1 MGLLLTH
8 CLPSITTI
16 PTPRGPAKPQWEKE
30 RGYQNQD
37 LLLST
42 DFCSIALSAGSA
54 TTYLAC
60 FWAFLAIST
69 LPTWPRSPEGSFF
82 HPHPSGFLPVA
93 FLWTLSTGLPLIQ
106 RLDNSPVSHQ
116 MSDSLLLFS
125 GFSPTTPSSTTLS
138 WQCWGLGRWHRPA
151 SFLTRHEQ
159 ASAIPTH
166 HILAGSMLSRL
177 LISGWERRDFHCC
190 GW

>member
-1 MGLLLTH
+1 MRKGEGVPKPGSPPLHWLLFHSTLSYNLPGLLL
-8 CLPSITTI
+8 
-16 PTPRGPAKPQWEKE
+16 
-30 RGYQNQD
+30 
-37 LLLST
+37 
-42 DFCSIALSAGSA
+42 AL
-54 TTYLAC
+54 
-60 FWAFLAIST
+60 LAIST

-82 HPHPSGFLPVA
+82 HPHPFGFLPVA

-116 MSDSLLLFS
+116 MPDRLLLFS
-125 GFSPTTPSSTTLS
+125 GFSPKTPSSTTLS

-177 LISGWERRDFHCC
+177 LISGGERRDFHCC